1 MALGDN
7 ELNEIAQ
14 LLAAPGADGELFT
27 ELRRRFQHLS
37 WTRCDASDMAEEPFR
52 SLGKFDLH
60 LVDGSDHCV
69 QVTSDPAR
77 ATGVILAK
85 RSVA

>member
-14 LLAAPGADGELFT
+14 VLAAPGADAELFA

-37 WTRCDASDMAEEPFR
+37 WTRCDASDLAEEPFR
-52 SLGKFDLH
+52 SYGRFDLH
-60 LVDGSDHCV
+60 LLDSSDHCA

-77 ATGVILAK
+77 ATGVIVAK
-85 RSVA
+85 RIVT